1 MGSTEP
7 FFFEDDC
14 RRAGFISP
22 ARHRGDGGASR
33 ETDSIFSTL
42 RARRAGHGA
51 RARARLATDGSPVDS
66 PSAEASG
73 AEICLSSPSRK
84 RPAGRKNTI
93 LLCYI
98 FFMNVGLYFG
108 IFCTHKALR
117 SAGGFRSLRSLT
129 RKEYNTKTV

>member
-1 MGSTEP
+1 MGSTES

-14 RRAGFISP
+14 RRTDFTSR

-33 ETDSIFSTL
+33 ATDSIFSTL

-73 AEICLSSPSRK
+73 AEICLARPSRK
-84 RPAGRKNTI
+84 RPAGRKKHNFT
-93 LLCYI
+93 LLQ
-98 FFMNVGLYFG
+98 GSPPG
-108 IFCTHKALR
+108 R
-117 SAGGFRSLRSLT
+117 G
-129 RKEYNTKTV
+129 